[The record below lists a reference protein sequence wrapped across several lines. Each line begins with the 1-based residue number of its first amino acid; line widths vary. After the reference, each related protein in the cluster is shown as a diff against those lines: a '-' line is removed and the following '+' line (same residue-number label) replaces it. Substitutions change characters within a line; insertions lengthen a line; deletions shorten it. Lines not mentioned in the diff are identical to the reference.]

1 VTRKRNDVKPVRKP
15 NSKSKAE
22 IKGKQVQRR
31 CEQQGD
37 VRLVFAPTGEP
48 SEEAVRSVIKDWV
61 APRLV
66 EEFLRQRGL
75 TDKVPNLKVVSSP
88 KSPTTGSLVR
98 SNGS

>member
-1 VTRKRNDVKPVRKP
+1 VTKKRNDAKPVRK
-15 NSKSKAE
+15 SISEGKSE
-22 IKGKQVQRR
+22 MKGKQVCQGR
-31 CEQQGD
+31 EQQGEA
-37 VRLVFAPTGEP
+37 RLVFAPTGEP

-98 SNGS
+98 SNGN

>member
-1 VTRKRNDVKPVRKP
+1 MTRKRNDVKPVRKP

-22 IKGKQVQRR
+22 MKGKQVQRG

-61 APRLV
+61 SLKTGWRRAS
-66 EEFLRQRGL
+66 LRNSFANAG
-75 TDKVPNLKVVSSP
+75 
-88 KSPTTGSLVR
+88 
-98 SNGS
+98 